1 MRPTGNGARCA
12 AFGAAFG
19 AGVCAIDAGVAA
31 FGAGVTAFG
40 AGVAPFGAGVADL
53 GAPFFFVIA
62 TRLTKRRKQEQ
73 WVVPESLLS
82 K

>member
-1 MRPTGNGARCA
+1 MVQDALPLLLPLELEYAPC
-12 AFGAAFG
+12 
-19 AGVCAIDAGVAA
+19 DAGVAA